1 MAKALLLD
9 EFHLSVLAPRGLPEA
24 DYQAICRILATA
36 RFRAELRRALRAVW
50 RAYPSLGPTRVRISR

>member
-24 DYQAICRILATA
+24 DYQAICRTLATA
-36 RFRAELRRALRAVW
+36 RFHAELRRALRAVW
-50 RAYPSLGPTRVRISR
+50 RAHPSLGPTRVRISR